1 MERTFRFELDR
12 DIEDL
17 CLVMDQDPAPTW
29 LSVERP
35 TTTVWVDGWL
45 TASSGSERIQR
56 LVRLGPK
63 AGDDSHQLLIPDYQD
78 WTSQVEVDDVGSESL
93 IAELEPRRGCLID
106 PELTGGYVVQYR
118 EHGAA
123 EPWQTMFDR
132 SVKQTTTGSLD
143 EPLSSWLAPG
153 VYDIRIETSQYADE
167 ILEEVRVSA
176 TSAPLRLESKK
187 LVGLKISGTMESNV
201 ALGHGYVLYLW
212 RRSSGVWRLQR
223 TKLSGIHHDDERD
236 RHDFAFQGLIPGEY
250 RATLDE
256 SGDSPVAH
264 WTLLDEDLADV
275 HIAYQF

>member
-1 MERTFRFELDR
+1 VERTFRFELDR

-63 AGDDSHQLLIPDYQD
+63 AGDDSHQMLIPDYQD

-93 IAELEPRRGCLID
+93 IAELEPRPGSLIE

-132 SVKQTTTGSLD
+132 SAKQISTGSLD

-153 VYDIRIETSQYADE
+153 V
-167 ILEEVRVSA
+167 
-176 TSAPLRLESKK
+176 
-187 LVGLKISGTMESNV
+187 
-201 ALGHGYVLYLW
+201 
-212 RRSSGVWRLQR
+212 
-223 TKLSGIHHDDERD
+223 
-236 RHDFAFQGLIPGEY
+236 
-250 RATLDE
+250 
-256 SGDSPVAH
+256 
-264 WTLLDEDLADV
+264 
-275 HIAYQF
+275 